1 MSVMPAETI
10 YHRWV
15 GWHATELRRVAVT
28 AGVGLIVMVALLP
41 MVRWPLAVVCGWDA
55 AALAFLGTVWPI
67 IVRADG
73 GQTDRLAV
81 REDATRGAAT
91 VLLLG
96 ASAASLTGVGV
107 ALSLAGR
114 THGASRALL
123 IGMAVVTVVV
133 SWTVVNTLFT
143 LRYAHLQYGPASNSL
158 VFGDPPGLSRPTF
171 RDFTYV
177 AFTIGMT
184 YQVSDTAVHH
194 PRTRRVVLVHALLS
208 YLFGVV
214 IVAGAVNLIASLFR

>member
-1 MSVMPAETI
+1 MIAMPAETI

-15 GWHATELRRVAVT
+15 GWHAPELRRVAVT
-28 AGVGLIVMVALLP
+28 AGVGLIVTVALLW
-41 MVRWPLAVVCGWDA
+41 VVTWPLAVVCGWDA
-55 AALAFLGTVWPI
+55 AALAFLATVWPI

-73 GQTDRLAV
+73 GHTERIAV

-96 ASAASLTGVGV
+96 ASAASLMGVGV

-114 THGASRALL
+114 THGTQRGLL
-123 IGMAVVTVVV
+123 IGVAVVTVVV

-143 LRYAHLQYGPASNSL
+143 LRYAHLQYGPAANSL
-158 VFGDPPGLSRPTF
+158 VFGDPPGLSRPTY
-171 RDFTYV
+171 RDFAYV

-194 PRTRRVVLVHALLS
+194 PRTRRVVLMHALLS

-214 IVAGAVNLIASLFR
+214 IVAGAVNLIAGLVR